1 MCTSSPLVVVIS
13 KENIYFKQLNYFKT
27 EKVWVCTAYNTI
39 ILEQSEDQNK
49 CPSVLSEKDLLS
61 RSEVDN
67 NAITESQSIHI
78 YHFKKC
84 IQYWKSIPVQ
94 KQNQFLYNKTKFS
107 FLQWDYLGCR
117 SSMLQFQK
125 ELQPARIICWDTA
138 VELCLCSNS
147 RVNLTL

>member
-61 RSEVDN
+61 QSEVDN

-78 YHFKKC
+78 YDFKKC

-117 SSMLQFQK
+117 SSYAAISEKTSACQDYLLGYCGGTGF
-125 ELQPARIICWDTA
+125 
-138 VELCLCSNS
+138 V
-147 RVNLTL
+147 